1 MKKEIILPE
10 KIFKSNNF
18 VDVKALLFKLTQENY
33 DVKTTTGI
41 KKDVKMLVDTDSLI
55 KITKNFKDN
64 NDKMK
69 LIKLLEIKEIS
80 YKVASQI
87 FEEGNL
93 LKAIK
98 EFDIKVTRDEL
109 EELYKTLEGK
119 DKEFLGSLLKM
130 NIATENTI
138 TEIALDNLNDEGI
151 IDYIK
156 EYDLKLNL
164 EELNDIISRFKDK
177 EISPENREFIDI
189 VTELSKKNDELTDTI
204 NYQIIGKSKELQKF
218 LPIITCYE
226 ELQEEI
232 LELDDNK
239 YKAFSLCLNSY
250 ASKTQDWTPVAVDIL
265 RNIKQYTDLIDGLNW
280 SEIQENNKIELLTKL
295 LAEPN
300 YFNITNIDEYLKK
313 RDMVCETILKAL
325 NNKDLEEFSLIAEMT
340 EKDRIKFAVLEKNFG
355 LSLEQA
361 QVLINK
367 FGDDIESISELG
379 ENAIYYRG
387 LIRSLKFICD
397 DKNINK
403 ISEVSFET
411 ENRVIDVAVVERDIK
426 DIYDKDNVFQLY
438 RPKEED
444 FEREE
449 DGIKIYKAG
458 KSTDGKFIM
467 ETHSPGAVYEADK
480 SFKEGKFKESWNRP
494 KLKSQAFCTVTCRQD
509 MLIAT
514 NIPVL
519 EYGFYDFEEGSL
531 RGSGYEDVS
540 SESKLP
546 VIFLDEDEK
555 YCNVD
560 TKINKTRNINEN
572 DRSRVQSNG
581 TKKQPDYIRY
591 RKSKFIP
598 KELSDAV
605 WESSKEAAKQFGIP
619 IVIVDQDECTKR
631 ENEELQ
637 NMLNEF
643 NETKDAELISKII
656 VKFENNRKGNDW
668 GINENLKRP
677 WNTDF
682 EIDDLYGSPT
692 ISRNEMLLS
701 LIASITA
708 CKDLST
714 KKTLYE
720 TLNTAIEDEI
730 KKIKI
735 PEPKI
740 INEIA
745 IPVVRKKQMDRERY
759 FSISRNKNTREYQH
773 ISSYYKMQELSQDID
788 REISKKEKKVLEEE
802 TLPLAENFFEGLKRL
817 SENEIARNIMN
828 NQREINAN
836 YREYENPNINLDN
849 EILKG

>member
-1 MKKEIILPE
+1 MKKDIVLP
-10 KIFKSNNF
+10 KVIFKSDNF
-18 VDVKALLFKLTQENY
+18 IDAKALLFKLTQEI
-33 DVKTTTGI
+33 DGVKTTTEI
-41 KKDVKMLVDTDSLI
+41 NESVKMLVDIDSLI

-64 NDKMK
+64 NDKIK
-69 LIKLLEIKEIS
+69 FIKLLDIKEIS
-80 YKVASQI
+80 YKEASQI

-138 TEIALDNLNDEGI
+138 TEIALDNLNDEEI

-156 EYDLKLNL
+156 EYNLKLNP
-164 EELNDIISRFKDK
+164 EELNNIISKFKDK

-189 VTELSKKNDELTDTI
+189 ITELSIKNDELTDTI
-204 NYQIIGKSKELQKF
+204 NYQIIGKSKGLQQL

-226 ELQEEI
+226 ELQEDI

-250 ASKTQDWTPVAVDIL
+250 VSKTQDWTPVAVDIL
-265 RNIKQYTDLIDGLNW
+265 GNINQYSDLIDGLNW
-280 SEIQENNKIELLTKL
+280 SEIQENDKIKLLTKL

-313 RDMVCETILKAL
+313 RDMVCETILKDQ
-325 NNKDLEEFSLIAEMT
+325 NNKVLEEFPLIAEMS

-361 QVLINK
+361 QILINK

-397 DKNINK
+397 DKNINQ
-403 ISEVSFET
+403 ISEVSFEA
-411 ENRVIDVAVVERDIK
+411 ENRVINVAVVERDIK
-426 DIYDKDNVFQLY
+426 DIYDKDYVSQLY

-467 ETHSPGAVYEADK
+467 ETNSPGAVYKDK
-480 SFKEGKFKESWNRP
+480 SLKEGKFKETWNRP

-514 NIPVL
+514 AIPAL
-519 EYGFYDFEEGSL
+519 EYGFYDFEKGSL
-531 RGSGYEDVS
+531 RGAGYEDVS
-540 SESKLP
+540 SDAKRP

-572 DRSRVQSNG
+572 DRSRVQSDG
-581 TKKQPDYIRY
+581 TKKQPDYIRF

-605 WESSKEAAKQFGIP
+605 WENSKKAAKQFGIP

-631 ENEELQ
+631 ENEELK

-643 NETKDAELISKII
+643 NETKNPELISKII
-656 VKFENNRKGNDW
+656 VKFENNKKGNDFSK
-668 GINENLKRP
+668 NLI
-677 WNTDF
+677 NTDF
-682 EIDDLYGSPT
+682 EIDDLYGKSST
-692 ISRNEMLLS
+692 ITRNRMLHS
-701 LIASITA
+701 LIASIND

-714 KKTLYE
+714 RKTLYE
-720 TLNTAIEDEI
+720 TLKVSIEDEI
-730 KKIKI
+730 KKMKI
-735 PEPKI
+735 PKPKE
-740 INEIA
+740 INEKG
-745 IPVVRKKQMDRERY
+745 IPVVKKKQMDIERY
-759 FSISRNKNTREYQH
+759 FSISRDKNKGEYNH
-773 ISSYYKMQELSQDID
+773 ISAYDEMQELSQSLARD
-788 REISKKEKKVLEEE
+788 ISKQEESVLDGE
-802 TLPLAENFFEGLKRL
+802 TLPLVQDFLEAHKRL
-817 SENEIARNIMN
+817 SENEIARNITS
-828 NQREINAN
+828 NQREFNAN
-836 YREYENPNINLDN
+836 YREYENPNKDLDN
-849 EILKG
+849 KSLEDLGE